1 MHVRHSKCVVIV
13 NRSHGG
19 LESNVPD
26 TLVKSPQLKPDR
38 LEASLDPGG
47 GSETTGGGFPLTL
60 KLRRWD
66 SGRVIVNLAHWRA
79 NWRGYTNTGSINTT
93 SMCPLCSYT
102 QGDLAPIQGVAL
114 FV

>member
-1 MHVRHSKCVVIV
+1 MTEKGEGGGHVGSRAMHVRHSKCVVIV

-47 GSETTGGGFPLTL
+47 GSETTEGGFPLTL
-60 KLRRWD
+60 KLRGWEGYCEP
-66 SGRVIVNLAHWRA
+66 SALEGQLAWL
-79 NWRGYTNTGSINTT
+79 Y
-93 SMCPLCSYT
+93 
-102 QGDLAPIQGVAL
+102 
-114 FV
+114 